1 MSVRFPTIQNLRIN
15 QYVPNRTPCRK
26 MRVNEAT
33 LQETFRNIKIL
44 LRTDKMLA
52 NFTDRMLLKNLGH
65 WLGMITI
72 GQEQPIL
79 SKYLD
84 LKSLSVEAFW
94 KGQQELI
101 YVVPFT
107 AKVFESCANNKIFHA
122 NCPWT
127 LNILGVLREI
137 HEQEGLKL
145 NLKFEIEVLY
155 RDQSRHGV
163 EMPAHD
169 PHMCMTEPQLGG
181 SSEFDPRCV
190 TLLEGTMYLD
200 SPLSFGLEMETQEV
214 VVAPR
219 EPPPPPPPPLL
230 TKTGNYELT

>member
-1 MSVRFPTIQNLRIN
+1 MSVRFPTIQ
-15 QYVPNRTPCRK
+15 
-26 MRVNEAT
+26 
-33 LQETFRNIKIL
+33 
-44 LRTDKMLA
+44 MLA

-79 SKYLD
+79 SK
-84 LKSLSVEAFW
+84 
-94 KGQQELI
+94 ELI

-107 AKVFESCANNKIFHA
+107 AKVFESCANNKIFHV

-155 RDQSRHGV
+155 RHLKIELEAIKVGTVLRCPH
-163 EMPAHD
+163 MI
-169 PHMCMTEPQLGG
+169 HMCMTEPQLGG